1 MILSIYHEVVKLTSQ
16 KKHYI
21 MLIGFAF
28 LMFLM
33 VLVFRHIHD
42 DLEEMSGHMVK
53 GMPYLLQMLVH
64 DPAKLCDGLMFA
76 RFSGFILFWVV
87 MPIFSFMFAGE
98 SIASELQDGTLRVY
112 LSRGYS
118 RTRLVVA
125 KFVSVFL
132 IILFY
137 TMVFAVLN
145 MLVGITFFGL
155 SKMQIT
161 LFMGAPGEVPSNVGL
176 VSANKAIVSYYCA
189 ALYSAFALSATSSV
203 SFLISAFVK
212 RMSVAATGGMV
223 FFFVS
228 FILQFVF
235 AQYAK
240 EIEPFLITRVMDGYT
255 QMFTIDAINWDS
267 IIKSAAVM
275 CLYWSVCITV
285 PVMVLNIREY

>member
-33 VLVFRHIHD
+33 VLVFRHIQD
-42 DLEEMSGHMVK
+42 DLRKMSGDFVN
-53 GMPYLLQMLVH
+53 GMPVYLQLLVS
-64 DPAKLCDGLMFA
+64 DPVKLCDGLLFA

-98 SIASELQDGTLRVY
+98 SIASELQDGTLKVY
-112 LSRGYS
+112 LSRGFS
-118 RTRLVVA
+118 RTRLVLA
-125 KFVSVFL
+125 KFISVFL

-137 TMVFAVLN
+137 TMVFALLN
-145 MLVGITFFGL
+145 LLVGVIFFGY
-155 SKMQIT
+155 SKVQIT
-161 LFMGAPGEVPSNVGL
+161 LFMGPPGEMPDTVGL
-176 VSANKAIVSYYCA
+176 VTATKAIASYFFA
-189 ALYSAFALSATSSV
+189 ALYSAFALSATSAI

-240 EIEPFLITRVMDGYT
+240 EIEPFLITRVMDGYKE
-255 QMFTIDAINWDS
+255 MYTIDAINWDR
-267 IIKSAAVM
+267 IIKSGAVM
-275 CLYWSVCITV
+275 CLYWAVCISV
-285 PVMVLNIREY
+285 PVTVLNMREY

>member
-1 MILSIYHEVVKLTSQ
+1 MILSIYHEVVKLASQ

-28 LMFLM
+28 LIFLM
-33 VLVFRHIHD
+33 VLVFRHIQD
-42 DLEEMSGHMVK
+42 DLQKMSGEMVK
-53 GMPYLLQMLVH
+53 GMPYTLRLIVP
-64 DPAKLCDGLMFA
+64 DPGKLCDGLMFA

-98 SIASELQDGTLRVY
+98 SIASELQDGTLKVY
-112 LSRGYS
+112 LSRGFS

-125 KFVSVFL
+125 KFVAVFL
-132 IILFY
+132 VILFY

-145 MLVGITFFGL
+145 MLVGMAFFGL

-161 LFMGAPGEVPSNVGL
+161 LFMGPPGEVPSTVGL
-176 VSANKAIVSYYCA
+176 VTAKKAIASYYWA
-189 ALYSAFALSATSSV
+189 ALYSAFALSATSAV
-203 SFLISAFVK
+203 SFLISSFVK

-255 QMFTIDAINWDS
+255 QMFTVDAINWDS

-275 CLYWSVCITV
+275 CLYWAVCITV
-285 PVMVLNIREY
+285 PVTVLNMREY

>member
-98 SIASELQDGTLRVY
+98 SIASELQDGTLRVD
-112 LSRGYS
+112 LSRG
-118 RTRLVVA
+118 
-125 KFVSVFL
+125 
-132 IILFY
+132 
-137 TMVFAVLN
+137 
-145 MLVGITFFGL
+145 
-155 SKMQIT
+155 
-161 LFMGAPGEVPSNVGL
+161 
-176 VSANKAIVSYYCA
+176 
-189 ALYSAFALSATSSV
+189 
-203 SFLISAFVK
+203 
-212 RMSVAATGGMV
+212 
-223 FFFVS
+223 
-228 FILQFVF
+228 
-235 AQYAK
+235 
-240 EIEPFLITRVMDGYT
+240 
-255 QMFTIDAINWDS
+255 
-267 IIKSAAVM
+267 
-275 CLYWSVCITV
+275 
-285 PVMVLNIREY
+285 